1 MLWRSRSYI
10 SMKTTLLSAI
20 LISAWLNINC
30 QNLIGYNDN
39 EIKRYMKENHR
50 NMNLTNVTNDRF
62 KYLKYS
68 DNYDNQTLL
77 FFLTSDSVCKSI
89 RVICDR
95 SIKSEKVKEFNTI
108 YSKKDEGT
116 WIDKREGK
124 NYLIEI
130 KDEEWSCIITIEPE
144 K

>member
-1 MLWRSRSYI
+1 
-10 SMKTTLLSAI
+10 
-20 LISAWLNINC
+20 
-30 QNLIGYNDN
+30 
-39 EIKRYMKENHR
+39 
-50 NMNLTNVTNDRF
+50 MNLTNVTNDRF